1 MWAEENTRASL
12 FAAMRRKETFGTTG
26 PRIRVRLFAG
36 YGLRGVDLATDDGIR
51 TAYANGVPM
60 GGDLAEKPGQTPEF
74 AVIAMRDVHSAP
86 LQRIQIVKGW
96 IDESG
101 KSFEKVFDV
110 ACSDGGHVDPGTQR
124 CPDNG
129 ATVDLAT
136 CEFSQDKGNAQIQG
150 EWVDPEFDPKQ
161 NAFYYARVLE
171 NPTCR
176 WSTWDAIRAH
186 VEPNPKLART
196 IQERAYTSPI
206 WLVPTNGG

>member
-1 MWAEENTRASL
+1 M
-12 FAAMRRKETFGTTG
+12 
-26 PRIRVRLFAG
+26 FAG
-36 YGLRGVDLATDDGIR
+36 YGLNGLNLATDAGVR
-51 TAYANGVPM
+51 AAYARGVPM
-60 GGDLAEKPGQTPEF
+60 GGDLPGQRVNQKPDSGARKPEF
-74 AVIAMRDVHSAP
+74 LLIAMRDLRSAP

-96 IDESG
+96 VDGSG

-110 ACSDGGHVDPGTQR
+110 ACSDGGKVNPATAR

-129 ATVDLAT
+129 ATVDAAT
-136 CEFSQDKGNAQIQG
+136 CAFSQDKGDAQIQG
-150 EWVDPEFDPKQ
+150 AWSDPDFDPGQ

-186 VEPNPKLART
+186 VEPNPKLPRT

-206 WLVPTNGG
+206 WFVPANVR